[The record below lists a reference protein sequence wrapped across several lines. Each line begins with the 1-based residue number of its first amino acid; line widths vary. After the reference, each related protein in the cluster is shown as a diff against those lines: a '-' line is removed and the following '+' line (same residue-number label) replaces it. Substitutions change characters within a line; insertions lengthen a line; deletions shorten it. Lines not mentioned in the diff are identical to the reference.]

1 MAGPTLPRASEI
13 GAPITC
19 CGAWVIYSRLQRPQ
33 DAVYPLSKKD
43 CDRRRVRRRRP
54 QLHNPIRKGSAA
66 DCRGLLVADDDDSNL
81 FLVPNPINRYDL
93 ASLPTRTARSSCICR
108 RILPARTGSEL
119 AACPEKGNSIW
130 YCGSTGRGKRPPRSS
145 MAAGRRRPCNAR
157 HESCNPL

>member
-108 RILPARTGSEL
+108 RILPARTRKRIGCLPRKGKFDLVLRIYWPGETPPSIVDGS
-119 AACPEKGNSIW
+119 W
-130 YCGSTGRGKRPPRSS
+130 TPPTVQR
-145 MAAGRRRPCNAR
+145 AP
-157 HESCNPL
+157 